1 MGKTKINLESY
12 FSIEPI
18 KLEFNGFLIG
28 RKISTVIYTANSSL
42 ITIELSTLF
51 ANSVYLSVII
61 LFFKSQMKQIVI
73 VGNIFFLASGCSQ
86 TLDVMGGYR
95 PVLHIQKVYVTNYK
109 KF

>member
-28 RKISTVIYTANSSL
+28 PKISTVIYTANSSL

-61 LFFKSQMKQIVI
+61 LFFKSQMKQII

-95 PVLHIQKVYVTNYK
+95 PVLHIQKVYVTIHK
-109 KF
+109 KL